1 MQTFRRG
8 AGLASALTALA
19 LSVAGCHNGGSNT
32 NTSTNGIPTLN
43 AADTV
48 ASVKKQSITQAQ
60 FFTQLQNYTA
70 NPQNPSAASLPA
82 GRAVL
87 QQMIT
92 NTAFIEMAQDQNV
105 APTDA
110 EVEAQFSNLKML
122 EDARNVKSLEDRLAD
137 SGLTPQD
144 VKDMQ
149 IRPQLAQI
157 KLLTKGMPA
166 PTDAQVRSYY
176 DQHKVDNFTKP
187 ERAHVR
193 AIVLANQTDAQQV
206 SQQIKGGQSFDTF
219 LPRSLNKQLIN
230 GELPQWVPLDMTKMP
245 APQKVQMAPLINAVK
260 SVKPG
265 QTTPP
270 LAFQGGWWLI
280 QVVDSKPMEVV
291 PFDAVKGLIP
301 YLLMEQDVQ
310 KNMAQLQQMQT
321 QVQDYESKLATS
333 GDIKISLPGSQYTQ
347 MLTDLKSPPPPPPS
361 MIPTPMPTAPP
372 TGPKSAAPAAKHQA
386 S

>member
-1 MQTFRRG
+1 MQTSRRG
-8 AGLASALTALA
+8 AGLASALTAALA
-19 LSVAGCHNGGSNT
+19 LSVAGCHSGGSG
-32 NTSTNGIPTLN
+32 TSTTNGVPTLN

-48 ASVKKQSITQAQ
+48 ASVKKQTISQAQ
-60 FFTQLQNYTA
+60 FFTQLQNYAA
-70 NPQNPSAASLPA
+70 NPQNPAAASLPA

-92 NTAFIEMAQDQNV
+92 NTAFIEMAKDQNA

-110 EVEAQFSNLKML
+110 EVDAQFSNLKML
-122 EDARNVKSLEDRLAD
+122 EDARNVKPLEERLAD
-137 SGLTPQD
+137 SGLSPQD

-157 KLLTKGMPA
+157 KLLTKGSPA

-176 DQHKVDNFTKP
+176 DQHKADNFTKP

-193 AIVLANQTDAQQV
+193 AIVLANQTDAQQI

-219 LPRSLNKQLIN
+219 LPRSLNKQLVN

-245 APQKVQMAPLINAVK
+245 EAQKVQMTPLIKAVK

-280 QVVDSKPMEVV
+280 QVVESKPLEVV
-291 PFDAVKGLIP
+291 PFDSVKGLIP
-301 YLLMEQDVQ
+301 YLLMEQSVQ
-310 KNMAQLQQMQT
+310 QNMAQLQQMQT
-321 QVQDYESKLATS
+321 QVRDYELKLATS
-333 GDIKISLPGSQYTQ
+333 GDIKVSLPGSQYTQ
-347 MLTDLKSPPPPPPS
+347 MMADLKTPPPPAPS
-361 MIPTPMPTAPP
+361 MMPTPMPSAPP
-372 TGPKSAAPAAKHQA
+372 SGARPAGPSARH
-386 S
+386 

>member
-19 LSVAGCHNGGSNT
+19 LSAAGCHSSGSST
-32 NTSTNGIPTLN
+32 TTNGVPTLN

-48 ASVKKQSITQAQ
+48 ASVRKQNISQSQ
-60 FFTQLQNYTA
+60 FFTQLQNYAT
-70 NPQNPSAASLPA
+70 NPQSPTASLPA

-92 NTAFIEMAQDQNV
+92 NVAFIEMAKDQNA
-105 APTDA
+105 APTEA
-110 EVEAQFSNLKML
+110 EVDAQFNNLKML

-137 SGLTPQD
+137 SGLTTQD
-144 VKDMQ
+144 VKEMQ

-166 PTDAQVRSYY
+166 PTDAQVHSYY
-176 DQHKVDNFTKP
+176 DQHKAENFTKP

-193 AIVLANQTDAQQV
+193 AIVLANQTDAQQI
-206 SQQIKGGQSFDTF
+206 SQQIKSGQSFDTF

-245 APQKVQMAPLINAVK
+245 EAQKVQMAPLIKAVK

-265 QTTPP
+265 ETTAP

-280 QVVDSKPMEVV
+280 QVVDSKPLEVV
-291 PFDAVKGLIP
+291 PFDSVKGLIP
-301 YLLMEQDVQ
+301 YLLMEQNVQ
-310 KNMAQLQQMQT
+310 QNLPQLQQMQT
-321 QVQDYESKLATS
+321 QVRDYEAKLATS
-333 GDIKISLPGSQYTQ
+333 GDIKVTLPGTQYVQ
-347 MLTDLKSPPPPPPS
+347 MMADLKSPPPPPPS
-361 MIPTPMPTAPP
+361 MMPMPSAPP
-372 TGPKSAAPAAKHQA
+372 SGPALAPVKPKAKP
-386 S
+386 

>member
-1 MQTFRRG
+1 MQNFRRG

-19 LSVAGCHNGGSNT
+19 LTVAGCHSSGPTTSSNGVQ
-32 NTSTNGIPTLN
+32 TLN
-43 AADTV
+43 ANDTV
-48 ASVKKQSITQAQ
+48 ASVNKQDINQSE

-70 NPQNPSAASLPA
+70 NPQNPAAASQPA

-92 NTAFIEMAQDQNV
+92 NVAFIEMAKEQNA

-110 EVEAQFSNLKML
+110 EVDAQFSNLKML
-122 EDARNVKSLEDRLAD
+122 EDARNVKPLEDRLKD

-166 PTDAQVRSYY
+166 PTDAQIKSYY
-176 DQHKVDNFTKP
+176 DQHKADNFTKP

-193 AIVLANQTDAQQV
+193 AIVLANQTDAQQI
-206 SQQIKGGQSFDTF
+206 SQQIKGGQTFDTF
-219 LPRSLNKQLIN
+219 VPRSLNKQLVN

-245 APQKVQMAPLINAVK
+245 ESQKVQMAPLIKAVK
-260 SVKPG
+260 SVQPG

-280 QVVDSKPMEVV
+280 QVVDKKPLEVV
-291 PFDAVKGLIP
+291 PFDSVKGLIP
-301 YLLMEQDVQ
+301 YLLMEQSVQ
-310 KNMAQLQQMQT
+310 QNMTQLQQMQT
-321 QVQDYESKLATS
+321 QVRDYEAKLANS
-333 GDIKISLPGSQYTQ
+333 GEIKVTLPGTQYVQ
-347 MLTDLKSPPPPPPS
+347 MLTEMKNPPPPMPS
-361 MIPTPMPTAPP
+361 MMPTPMPSAPP
-372 TGPKSAAPAAKHQA
+372 SGAKPAAPAATPKA
-386 S
+386 KP